1 MSPNRPVRR
10 RILAALAAAA
20 VALPLL
26 AVPAT
31 ADTAE
36 TPVVEEAAKPGAPT
50 DLVATATSD
59 SVTVSWGAPAD
70 GGAVDR
76 YRVNLKAVDGGRGKN
91 RNPQASKTSVTFR
104 NLHPGTEY
112 RVWVRAFNDS
122 GKSARVTAR
131 VTTQAAEP
139 AYVGG
144 STPTT
149 TVPVCQ
155 PRVDVSTLSAQS
167 GGTFYL
173 LPAGSGPWPAD
184 NSNGG
189 VPYLT
194 PAETCNAFGDRT
206 AFVGGRYQFTR
217 TLNVK
222 VGETR
227 IPHEPGWYAWL
238 PGIRADGSP
247 YVPLEVHTL

>member
-1 MSPNRPVRR
+1 MRTKTLAIALLTVVALMAPTMAASAQDAETAQPPGPVRN
-10 RILAALAAAA
+10 
-20 VALPLL
+20 L
-26 AVPAT
+26 AVS
-31 ADTAE
+31 AD
-36 TPVVEEAAKPGAPT
+36 G
-50 DLVATATSD
+50 S
-59 SVTVSWGAPAD
+59 SVTVSWDAPDTGGDPTRYKVNLKPAD
-70 GGAVDR
+70 GGKGKVK
-76 YRVNLKAVDGGRGKN
+76 NPKAR
-91 RNPQASKTSVTFR
+91 KTTVTYS
-104 NLHPGTEY
+104 NVKPGDY
-112 RVWVRAFNDS
+112 QVRVRALNDA
-122 GKSARVTAR
+122 GKSERVDAT
-131 VTTQAAEP
+131 VTVAGGDTEP

-155 PRVDVSTLSAQS
+155 PRVDVSTLTAQT
-167 GGTFYL
+167 GDTFYL

-194 PAETCNAFGDRT
+194 PGETCNAFGDRT
-206 AFVGGRYQFTR
+206 AFIGGRYQFTR

-227 IPHEPGWYAWL
+227 IPHEPGWYAWI

-247 YVPLEVHTL
+247 YVPLEVRTL